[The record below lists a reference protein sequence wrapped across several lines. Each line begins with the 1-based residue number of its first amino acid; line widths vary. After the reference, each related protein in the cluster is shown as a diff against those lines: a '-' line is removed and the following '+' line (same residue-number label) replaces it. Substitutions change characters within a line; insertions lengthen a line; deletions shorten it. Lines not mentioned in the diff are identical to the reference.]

1 MFSLVVVFGEVLRD
15 IAFKTPGLVVASES
29 AFVQSV
35 PANALVRNANRGP
48 SIPFD
53 FPVSLS
59 SQSFT
64 AKELLTVL
72 ESLWAIRV
80 FLV

>member
-1 MFSLVVVFGEVLRD
+1 MFSPVLVFGEVLGD
-15 IAFKTPGLVVASES
+15 IAFKTPGLVVASEP
-29 AFVQSV
+29 ALIQSV

-48 SIPFD
+48 SIPVN

-59 SQSFT
+59 SQSLT

-72 ESLWAIRV
+72 ESLWAIRA